1 MNTDV
6 SRMSGPQQF
15 ALVILR
21 TLIGWHFLY
30 EGYVKLLHPAW
41 GRDGL
46 PIAQWTSAGYL
57 KAATGPLA
65 GAFHSIA
72 DSRWIGSV
80 DLVVAGVLVA
90 IGLSL
95 LLGLFT
101 QTGCAG
107 ALVMLSIFYVS
118 AIPLGLPETRAEGSY
133 LIVNKNLVELASV
146 LVVFVFRTGRIAGL
160 DGWRPRS
167 RIATHAVKEATV

>member
-1 MNTDV
+1 MSLGV
-6 SRMSGPQQF
+6 SGPQKF

-46 PIAQWTSAGYL
+46 PMAQWTSAGYL
-57 KAATGPLA
+57 KAATGPLGA
-65 GAFHSIA
+65 AFHSIA
-72 DSRWIGSV
+72 DSRWIGNV
-80 DLVVAGVLVA
+80 DVVVAGVPVA

-95 LLGLFT
+95 LFGLFT
-101 QTGCAG
+101 QAGCAG

-118 AIPLGLPETRAEGSY
+118 AIPLGLPEARAEGSY
-133 LIVNKNLVELASV
+133 LIVNKNLVECASV
-146 LVVFVFRTGRIAGL
+146 LVVFLFRTGPIAGL
-160 DGWRPRS
+160 DAWRS
-167 RIATHAVKEATV
+167 RSRVIASAVKEATV